1 MKISWGLNKQK
12 IVKSKKL
19 NKEKPK
25 GGKKFKLNIKG
36 VNTIVGK
43 LIISYVVPIIL
54 IVVLGII
61 SYRKA
66 ADTIIANYENS
77 MENTIQKT
85 AEYYGLMMDTLATNC
100 NQIAID
106 NTLQSYYRGVYKNDP
121 LQEKKNFQEIKKSM
135 FKNAFSGDFVNGIY
149 AFGEYGSASVSYS
162 DVKKLEYGAYAE
174 SEEGTQMTGMK
185 ENILYAGYHNDLDA
199 QTGHTS
205 DEYAFCVKR
214 NITNKSAKP
223 IGVIVMDISMDAA
236 KEPLLQMDLGEGTT
250 CALISSDGRQI
261 SDLEEE
267 NEISFVTMEA
277 YQNFIAGEESSKA
290 DYMKYNGK
298 NYLFLFSKVGDT
310 GFTVCTMIPRALITS
325 RLKDIQ
331 TATVIIVI
339 IALLISGCTAAVIS
353 AGMNSS
359 IKNISKVMKSVAE
372 GDLTVSVHVKGKDEF
387 KKLGDHA
394 GDMLA
399 NTKELIQKAGT
410 VSGQVL
416 TSVSHVTDTSG
427 QMMVTTDNIQDA
439 IMRVNEG
446 VYQQNGEV
454 ENCLAKM
461 DELAEQ
467 IEQVDEET
475 DGAIRRADKSKAVM
489 ERGTAA
495 IDLLEE
501 KANETAKVT
510 GRVIDKIESLAEE
523 TEAITDI
530 INTIRGIAS
539 RTNLL
544 SLNARIEASRAGSAG
559 SGFAVVAE
567 EVGKLSEESMQSV
580 ERIGEIVKRIENE
593 THNTVLV
600 ARESEKIVEEQEAAM
615 GDTVE
620 AFREMSDSVSGL
632 ARKIEKIAGNMRNME
647 CSKNMTKD
655 AIANISAVS
664 RQTLDSTNQ
673 MKDAV
678 EVQMEAVK
686 ELNDATGKL
695 DEEAQKLTRAISK
708 FKVE

>member
-399 NTKELIQKAGT
+399 NT
-410 VSGQVL
+410 
-416 TSVSHVTDTSG
+416 
-427 QMMVTTDNIQDA
+427 
-439 IMRVNEG
+439 
-446 VYQQNGEV
+446 
-454 ENCLAKM
+454 
-461 DELAEQ
+461 
-467 IEQVDEET
+467 
-475 DGAIRRADKSKAVM
+475 
-489 ERGTAA
+489 
-495 IDLLEE
+495 
-501 KANETAKVT
+501 
-510 GRVIDKIESLAEE
+510 
-523 TEAITDI
+523 
-530 INTIRGIAS
+530 
-539 RTNLL
+539 
-544 SLNARIEASRAGSAG
+544 
-559 SGFAVVAE
+559 
-567 EVGKLSEESMQSV
+567 
-580 ERIGEIVKRIENE
+580 
-593 THNTVLV
+593 
-600 ARESEKIVEEQEAAM
+600 
-615 GDTVE
+615 
-620 AFREMSDSVSGL
+620 
-632 ARKIEKIAGNMRNME
+632 
-647 CSKNMTKD
+647 
-655 AIANISAVS
+655 
-664 RQTLDSTNQ
+664 
-673 MKDAV
+673 
-678 EVQMEAVK
+678 
-686 ELNDATGKL
+686 
-695 DEEAQKLTRAISK
+695 
-708 FKVE
+708 